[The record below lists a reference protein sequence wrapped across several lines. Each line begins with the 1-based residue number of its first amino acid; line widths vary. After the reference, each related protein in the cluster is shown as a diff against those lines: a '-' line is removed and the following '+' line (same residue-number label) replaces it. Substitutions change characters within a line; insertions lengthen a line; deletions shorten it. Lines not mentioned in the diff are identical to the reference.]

1 MKIVF
6 LGTPDF
12 AVATLR
18 VIYEAGHEIV
28 AVVTVPDKPQGRGL
42 KYTFSPVKEF
52 ALKHRLPI
60 LQPENLKD
68 VSFIRELTAFQ
79 ASLFVVVA
87 FRMLPE
93 EVFLIPPK
101 GTFNAHASLL
111 PDYRGAAP
119 IHRAIM
125 NGEKITGVTT
135 FFLNKEMD
143 KGDIIAQEE
152 VEILDDE
159 TTGELYEKLKKVA
172 ATLVVKTINLIET
185 DSYTLTSQQNL
196 TVSEIKKAPKIQKED
211 TLINWNRPAEVIF
224 NQIRGLSPSPGAYT
238 RIRNI
243 EGEIFTIKCFK
254 ASILNEK
261 SEGKPGT
268 ISIYDT
274 NKMTVATQN
283 FQISLQNIQFQSKK
297 RMEISDFLLGFKSEK
312 YTSFLF

>member
-68 VSFIRELTAFQ
+68 ASFIRIN
-79 ASLFVVVA
+79 SLRLRFSWSLL
-87 FRMLPE
+87 FGC
-93 EVFLIPPK
+93 FLK
-101 GTFNAHASLL
+101 RSFNSSERTFNAHASLL
-111 PDYRGAAP
+111 PDYRGAP
-119 IHRAIM
+119 HSPCYYERR
-125 NGEKITGVTT
+125 KITGVTT

-159 TTGELYEKLKKVA
+159 TTGELM
-172 ATLVVKTINLIET
+172 
-185 DSYTLTSQQNL
+185 
-196 TVSEIKKAPKIQKED
+196 
-211 TLINWNRPAEVIF
+211 
-224 NQIRGLSPSPGAYT
+224 
-238 RIRNI
+238 RN
-243 EGEIFTIKCFK
+243 
-254 ASILNEK
+254 
-261 SEGKPGT
+261 
-268 ISIYDT
+268 
-274 NKMTVATQN
+274 
-283 FQISLQNIQFQSKK
+283 
-297 RMEISDFLLGFKSEK
+297 
-312 YTSFLF
+312 